1 MQTKNMLRKQYMRR
15 NKIIQEP
22 REPGKFD
29 VLLKSQRQ
37 DIMHFIE
44 NCISSRRKRGCD
56 DIFCNYH
63 LKIQEKVFVF
73 VCFVFLNENRQN
85 KRGM

>member
-1 MQTKNMLRKQYMRR
+1 MQTKNMLRKQNMQR

-37 DIMHFIE
+37 AIMHFIE
-44 NCISSRRKRGCD
+44 NCTFIK
-56 DIFCNYH
+56 
-63 LKIQEKVFVF
+63 KEKW
-73 VCFVFLNENRQN
+73 
-85 KRGM
+85 M

>member
-15 NKIIQEP
+15 KEIILEP

-44 NCISSRRKRGCD
+44 ICTFIKE
-56 DIFCNYH
+56 
-63 LKIQEKVFVF
+63 EKW
-73 VCFVFLNENRQN
+73 
-85 KRGM
+85 M